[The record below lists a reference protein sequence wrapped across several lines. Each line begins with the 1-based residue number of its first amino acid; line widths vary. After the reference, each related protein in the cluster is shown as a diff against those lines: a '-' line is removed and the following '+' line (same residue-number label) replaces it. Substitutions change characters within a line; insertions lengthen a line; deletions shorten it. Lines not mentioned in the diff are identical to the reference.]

1 MEHCAMRHFFGNA
14 GAAGLG
20 LHLGQQNVTLNT
32 GTRCPKLQ
40 EGGGEG
46 GGGGLK
52 GGTRTAEAQ
61 TKVLKAREWVLKAGE

>member
-1 MEHCAMRHFFGNA
+1 MRHFFGNA

-46 GGGGLK
+46 GGEG
-52 GGTRTAEAQ
+52 
-61 TKVLKAREWVLKAGE
+61 